1 MISIEQ
7 STDPKLL
14 GRRPTEDDMGRVD
27 KRDRGQTV
35 WNTGFFPYARMTPVP
50 EPPRMPVRG
59 GWLCDE
65 STSCLR

>member
-1 MISIEQ
+1 
-7 STDPKLL
+7 
-14 GRRPTEDDMGRVD
+14 MGRVD